1 MGDGTIKKK
10 IEDLKE
16 RILIPGQHMGTLTN
30 SCGLCRASVYSKTG
44 VEKKL
49 QLNGKVSHPRF
60 HSVSSP
66 SGFIYTAQTLRSGT
80 VQLLR
85 GAHNALCV
93 HLAKGKQLTAVY
105 K

>member
-1 MGDGTIKKK
+1 
-10 IEDLKE
+10 
-16 RILIPGQHMGTLTN
+16 MGTLPN
-30 SCGLCRASVYSKTG
+30 SYGLCRASVYFKTS

-49 QLNGKVSHPRF
+49 QLNGKVSHLRF

-85 GAHNALCV
+85 GAHNALVCSSYEREAT
-93 HLAKGKQLTAVY
+93 HSRI
-105 K
+105 

>member
-1 MGDGTIKKK
+1 MATEQSKTPGFWV
-10 IEDLKE
+10 LF
-16 RILIPGQHMGTLTN
+16 PGQHMG
-30 SCGLCRASVYSKTG
+30 RASVYFKTS

-49 QLNGKVSHPRF
+49 RLNGKVSHLRL

-66 SGFIYTAQTLRSGT
+66 SAFIYTAQTLRSGT
-80 VQLLR
+80 AQLLH

-93 HLAKGKQLTAVY
+93 HLTKGKQLTVAY